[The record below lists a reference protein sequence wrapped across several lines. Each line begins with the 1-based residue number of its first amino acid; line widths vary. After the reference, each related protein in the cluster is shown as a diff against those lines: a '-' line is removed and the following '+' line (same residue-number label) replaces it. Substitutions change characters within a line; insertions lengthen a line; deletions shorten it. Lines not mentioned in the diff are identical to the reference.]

1 MKLYTTI
8 ACSLM
13 LGLLAA
19 CKDGGQASDS
29 EKNGATQSRDTVA
42 AVQRMNKYHYTDQV
56 DWSGSQITYQVD
68 RQASDTLPVVT
79 DDMGARYA
87 DNVITLTVKRGGQDI
102 FHRKFYKSSFKEYME
117 HDFYE
122 HAILEGMAFD
132 KVKDGCLRF
141 AVSVSYPVSD
151 LYIPLLITIR
161 PDGSYDITKDE
172 VLDNVVESL
181 DTTDTDQ
188 GGNP

>member
-1 MKLYTTI
+1 MKLYTQI

-19 CKDGGQASDS
+19 CKGGGQASDS
-29 EKNGATQSRDTVA
+29 EKSGSTQKKDSVA
-42 AVQRMNKYHYTDQV
+42 AVQRMNKYHYSDQV
-56 DWSGSQITYQVD
+56 SWNGSKVTYQVD
-68 RQASDTLPVVT
+68 RQVCDSLPEVT
-79 DDMGARYA
+79 DDMGTRYA
-87 DNVITLTVKRGGQDI
+87 DNVITLTVKNGDRSI
-102 FHRKFYKSSFKEYME
+102 FHRTFYKSSFKEYME

-132 KVKDGCLRF
+132 KVKDGALRF

-161 PDGSYDITKDE
+161 PDGSYEITKDL

-181 DTTDTDQ
+181 DTTDTDA
-188 GGNP
+188 GENP